1 MRRAEVWRAAWETV
15 RKPFLERR
23 YTSRDLLYSPSYR
36 RRARDRPNATSD
48 HSLQPPHDAAGGSSG
63 ALLFS
68 SRPWPRSYWVGT
80 RKSPHYKKSDILLTH
95 FNWQPRGRSTFY
107 SSIHERSLRLPK
119 LGEDLWDR
127 REFFS
132 SSSYRY
138 FLQGRCSFTSTFPP
152 SGRSLLHIKPFLRL
166 QRRSMCPCRQ
176 QCRRASS
183 PGFGGW
189 TTTSLPGFTSR
200 T

>member
-80 RKSPHYKKSDILLTH
+80 RKSPHYKKSDILLTRDKITTRSVDAAFMIRPGIAYIH
-95 FNWQPRGRSTFY
+95 IHTFNETTNQELTKALDS
-107 SSIHERSLRLPK
+107 
-119 LGEDLWDR
+119 LGE
-127 REFFS
+127 
-132 SSSYRY
+132 
-138 FLQGRCSFTSTFPP
+138 QN
-152 SGRSLLHIKPFLRL
+152 IKGLIL
-166 QRRSMCPCRQ
+166 
-176 QCRRASS
+176 
-183 PGFGGW
+183 
-189 TTTSLPGFTSR
+189 
-200 T
+200 